1 MKKYAYTTLLLGL
14 LLFGSRTDLRSQTA
28 EFPESQAELE
38 QLILELD
45 RQFWEAYNACEVET
59 MMSFITED
67 LEFYH
72 DKAGLSIGA
81 ATMEEGLKR
90 GLCNPDEPK
99 LRREEIAGTVAVFP
113 MAKTGAL
120 IRGEHRFHVT
130 LPGQEEFLDGQ
141 AQFMHFWRYED
152 GKWQMARVFSYDHG
166 PAQQE

>member
-1 MKKYAYTTLLLGL
+1 MKKPPYISLLLGL
-14 LLFGSRTDLRSQTA
+14 LLLGSSAVLSGQTA
-28 EFPESQAELE
+28 EFPESEEELE
-38 QLILELD
+38 SLILELD
-45 RQFWEAYNACEVET
+45 RQFWDAYNACDVAT

-81 ATMEEGLKR
+81 ATMEAGLKS

-130 LPGQEEFLDGQ
+130 LAGQEEFLDGQ
-141 AQFMHFWRYED
+141 AQFMHFWRYAD

-166 PAQQE
+166 PAREE